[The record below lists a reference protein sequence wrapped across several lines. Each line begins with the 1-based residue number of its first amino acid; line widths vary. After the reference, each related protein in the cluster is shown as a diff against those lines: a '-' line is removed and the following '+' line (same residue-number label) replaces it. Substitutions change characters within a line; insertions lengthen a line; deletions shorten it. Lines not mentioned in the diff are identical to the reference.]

1 MIAPL
6 TLALAMMQAPAPV
19 EPKVATLEGVVTHA
33 ATQTSIRKA
42 KVGLS
47 AIGFEGGGTVETGDD
62 GKFVFKDV
70 KPGRYRLTAEKAG
83 YETTAYGA
91 KKPGEGGGQV
101 LRVDAGASMT
111 TLSIALPK
119 QGVIAGKVIDSDSEP
134 VAKALVLA
142 LAKTYAQ
149 GKEMWLPR
157 GAMPVMTDDLG
168 AYRIGQLPPGK
179 YVVCAMPFSWVQ
191 PVPPDGNLKPGTEE
205 FSTTTCF
212 PNVPEMNEATALE
225 IKDATETPGIDIR
238 MIRSKTVTVQGRLT
252 GLPAGGSGSA
262 TILNL
267 NTKTSGP
274 IGNATH
280 PRTIVM
286 SADGKF
292 EFKNVVPGSYI
303 LHSLPTGLGNA
314 PYVVKAQVEIGEQP
328 VTELLVPVVA
338 PFELKAHIAAE
349 PGPELKLASVRLV
362 LTPAD
367 GIQAALAM
375 GSANA
380 DGDLTISNVVPG
392 RHKINL
398 QGLAATHYVAR
409 VRLGEQVVEG
419 DEVEIASG
427 AAPLNFEFALAK
439 AEVSGVARTE
449 KGEPAPGV
457 GVALIPEPRKPFRMK
472 FARTDQNGVF
482 KIGNVAPGEYVAIS
496 LEGFD
501 SGGGALENEEY
512 LKPLLA
518 KTKKIKVQDAGS
530 QSVELIVQPV
540 PAR

>member
-1 MIAPL
+1 MFAPISM
-6 TLALAMMQAPAPV
+6 ALLLFQAPV
-19 EPKVATLEGVVTHA
+19 EPKLATLEGVVTHA
-33 ATQTSIRKA
+33 ATQTPIRKA
-42 KVGLS
+42 KVGLT
-47 AIGFEGGGTVETGDD
+47 AIGFEGGGTVETADD
-62 GKFVFKDV
+62 GKFTFKDV

-91 KKPGEGGGQV
+91 RKPGEGGGQV
-101 LRVDAGASMT
+101 LRVDAGAAMT

-119 QGVIAGKVIDSDSEP
+119 QGVIAGKVIDADSEP

-142 LAKTYAQ
+142 LAKIYNQ
-149 GKEMWLPR
+149 GKEIWLPR
-157 GAMPVMTDDLG
+157 GAIPVMTDDLG
-168 AYRIGQLPPGK
+168 VYRVGQLPPGK
-179 YVVCAMPFSWVQ
+179 YIVCAMPSGWVQ
-191 PVPPDGNLKPGTEE
+191 PTPPEGNLKPAVEE

-212 PNVPEMNEATALE
+212 PNVAEQNEATALE
-225 IKDATETPGIDIR
+225 IKDSTEVPGIDIR
-238 MIRSKTVTVQGRLT
+238 MIRAKTVTVQGRLT
-252 GLPAGGSGSA
+252 GLPTSGSGSA

-338 PFELKAHIAAE
+338 PFELKTHIAAE

-367 GIQAALAM
+367 GIQSALAM

-392 RHKINL
+392 RHRINL
-398 QGLAATHYVAR
+398 QGLASTHYVAR

-419 DEVEIASG
+419 DELEIPN
-427 AAPLNFEFALAK
+427 AAVPLNLEFALAK
-439 AEVSGVARTE
+439 AEVSGVARTG

-482 KIGNVAPGEYVAIS
+482 KIANVAPGEYVAIS
-496 LEGFD
+496 LEAFD

-512 LKPLLA
+512 LKPLLP
-518 KTKKIKVQDAGS
+518 KSKKIKVLDAGS
-530 QSVELIVQPV
+530 QQVELTVQAV